1 MSKYLLLIFLFTATF
16 ACKDKKKS
24 LTGNA
29 TVEVTDFFEVFETLK
44 LPYSVAD
51 TNINKLRDTTTI
63 SQEVFNKFVP
73 DTLLLAAF
81 SKEKNL
87 VIHPIGRFDN
97 KGKETYL
104 VTHIKS
110 KNKSTIYLLVF
121 DKNQKFSS
129 SLPLLSTNPDKDIV
143 YSSTIDSRLAVS
155 LNKEWKRENDLLY
168 NKVIYA
174 YNNVGVFTVVMT
186 ETNDQSH
193 LATNINNPLDTLPK
207 TNKYSGDYSKGKKSF
222 LFLRDGKNASTY
234 RFYVRFENDDEEP
247 CTGELKGEI
256 VMQTDNSAVFTE
268 NGDPCVVDF
277 TFSKNQVK
285 VKEQG
290 SCGNH
295 RGIKCFFDDTF
306 TKKKEPKPKS

>member
-1 MSKYLLLIFLFTATF
+1 MRKCLLIIIIAIATF

-24 LTGNA
+24 LTGN
-29 TVEVTDFFEVFETLK
+29 TVEVTDLFEVYETLK
-44 LPYSVAD
+44 LPYTVTD
-51 TNINKLRDTTTI
+51 TNFIKLKDTSTI
-63 SQEVFNKFVP
+63 SQNVFTKFIP
-73 DTLLLAAF
+73 DTLISNSF
-81 SKEKNL
+81 SAEKNL
-87 VIHPIGRFDN
+87 VIHPIGKIDN

-110 KNKSTIYLLVF
+110 KSKSIIYLIVF
-121 DKNQKFSS
+121 DKNNKFSA
-129 SLPLLSTNPDKDIV
+129 SLPLVSSNKNRDIIHTAGIDNRLSI
-143 YSSTIDSRLAVS
+143 S
-155 LNKEWKRENDLLY
+155 LTKEWKVENDMLY
-168 NKVIYA
+168 NRLIYA

-193 LATNINNPLDTLPK
+193 LASNINNPIDTLPRN
-207 TNKYSGDYSKGKKSF
+207 NKYSGDYIKGKKSF
-222 LFLRDGKNASTY
+222 LFLRDGKNATSY

-256 VMQTDNSAVFTE
+256 TLQNETTAVFTE

-277 TFSKNQVK
+277 SFAKNQVK

-306 TKKKEPKPKS
+306 TKKKEPKKKNS